1 MARKS
6 KKAVEQKKELVH
18 APAAPQLITDTIE
31 KNYMPYVMSVII
43 SRAIPEIDG
52 LKPAHRKLLYT
63 MYKMGL
69 LTGNRTKSANI
80 VGQTMKLN
88 PHGDMAIYE
97 TMVRLTRANE
107 ALLHPLVD
115 SKGSF
120 GKQYSSEMKF
130 AASRYTEAKLD
141 SFCAELFK
149 GIDKDAVDFVDN
161 YDGTMQEPVLLPTTF
176 PNVLVTP
183 NTGIAVGMASSI
195 CSFNLAEVCDGTI
208 AVLKNPNVSVEK
220 ILDIIKAPDFPGG
233 GAIIYNRDQ
242 MREIYLTG
250 QGSVKI
256 RARYVYDKDAN
267 CIDIIQIPYSTS
279 IELILK
285 RISELVKEGKLK
297 EIVDFRDEIDKN
309 GFKLTL
315 DLRRGVDPDKLMS
328 KLFKQTS
335 LEDSFKCNFNVL
347 INSQPRQLG
356 VIDLIKEWIIFRIGC
371 LRRELTFDLKKKKDK
386 LHLLLALGK
395 ILLDIDKAIRIIRH
409 TEKEEDVI
417 PNLMTGFDIDKI
429 QAEYIAD
436 IKLRNLNKQYILN
449 RIAEIEGLQAE
460 IAKIEE
466 ILADELKIKA
476 LISSQLTEIKKKYGQ
491 PRRSQLIH
499 ADEVEVYNEEEHVEN
514 YNVKIYLTKEGYF
527 KKITL
532 QSLRGND
539 EQKLKE
545 NDEIISVFEC
555 DNLAN
560 LVFITDKCQ
569 LYRAKVDEFDCVKAS
584 SLGDFLPSK
593 LDMADGEK
601 PVFMKIMSE
610 YPEAHNFVFIF
621 ENGKGVR
628 VPVSS
633 YETKSNRKKLI
644 NAYSDASPI
653 AGVFYEDEKKP
664 FDVMLVS
671 SGDRAIIVK
680 TSIIPKKNTRTS
692 GGVSIMTIKKGQ
704 KITKCLE
711 TPEEYENLKG
721 YKKLKIPASGQ
732 VIAEK
737 NINLQQLK
745 IDNIGE

>member
-1 MARKS
+1 MA
-6 KKAVEQKKELVH
+6 KKTKKPIIEEEIVV
-18 APAAPQLITDTIE
+18 APIQNQLITDTIE
-31 KNYMPYVMSVII
+31 KNYMPYVMSVIV

-69 LTGNRTKSANI
+69 LTGSKTKSANI

-107 ALLHPLVD
+107 SLLHPLID

-120 GKQYSSEMKF
+120 GKQYSSNMKF

-141 SFCAELFK
+141 PFCSELFR

-176 PNVLVTP
+176 PNVLITP

-195 CSFNLAEVCDGTI
+195 CSFNLAEICDGTI
-208 AVLKNPNVSVEK
+208 ALLKNPNASVDK
-220 ILDIIKAPDFPGG
+220 MLDIIKAPDFPGG
-233 GAIIYNRDQ
+233 GAIIYDREQ
-242 MREIYLTG
+242 MRELFLTG

-256 RARYVYDKDAN
+256 RSRYVYDKEQN
-267 CIDIIQIPYSTS
+267 CIDILQIPYSTS
-279 IELILK
+279 IELILNK
-285 RISELVKEGKLK
+285 ISELVKEGKLK
-297 EIVDFRDEIDKN
+297 EITDFRDEIDLS

-315 DLRRGVDPDKLMS
+315 DLRRGVDPEKLMA
-328 KLFKQTS
+328 KLFKQTP

-347 INSQPRQLG
+347 INSVPRQLG
-356 VIDLIKEWIIFRIGC
+356 VIDLIKEWIHFRIGC
-371 LRRELTFDLKKKKDK
+371 VRRELSFDLKKKKDK
-386 LHLLLALGK
+386 LHLLLGLAK
-395 ILLDIDKAIRIIRH
+395 ILLDIDKAIKIIRH

-417 PNLMTGFDIDKI
+417 PNLMSGFGIDKI
-429 QAEYIAD
+429 QAEYIAE

-449 RIAEIEGLQAE
+449 RIAEIEALEAE

-476 LISSQLTEIKKKYGQ
+476 LISSQLTEVKKKYSQ
-491 PRRSQLIH
+491 PRRSQIIS
-499 ADEVEVYNEEEHVEN
+499 ADDIVVYNEEDHVEN
-514 YNVKIYLTKEGYF
+514 YNVKLYLTKEGYF

-545 NDEIISVFEC
+545 GDEIISVFDT

-560 LVFITDKCQ
+560 LIFITDKCQ
-569 LYRAKVDEFDCVKAS
+569 LYRAKAEDFDCVKAS
-584 SLGDFLPSK
+584 TLGEYLPTK
-593 LDMADGEK
+593 LDMDEGEK
-601 PVFMKIMSE
+601 PIFMRVQNS
-610 YPEAHNFVFIF
+610 YPAGENFIFIF

-628 VPVSS
+628 IPVTN

-653 AGVFYEDEKKP
+653 SAVFYDSDKAP
-664 FDVMLVS
+664 VDVMMVNS
-671 SGDRAIIVK
+671 ADRAIIIK
-680 TSIIPKKNTRTS
+680 SSLIPQKNTRTS
-692 GGVSIMTIKKGQ
+692 AGVSLMTLKKDQ
-704 KITKCLE
+704 KITKCL
-711 TPEEYENLKG
+711 TQTEEYENVKG
-721 YKKLKIPASGQ
+721 LRKIKIPATGQ
-732 VIAEK
+732 LLEDST
-737 NINLQQLK
+737 LTSQQLK
-745 IDNIGE
+745 IDT